1 MLPGN
6 VWPGPNILDGVGGID
21 VYLVSL
27 GRASS
32 RQVCREGVQYFE
44 QLGDGCTSLRGI
56 LLLMSSKHL
65 WLCCSDAESCPTL
78 YDPMACSTPGFPVLH
93 HLPEFTQTHVH

>member
-6 VWPGPNILDGVGGID
+6 VWPEPNILDGIGGIR

-27 GRASS
+27 GRVSS

-44 QLGDGCTSLRGI
+44 QLGDGYTSLRGI

-65 WLCCSDAESCPTL
+65 WLCCSDVESCPTL
-78 YDPMACSTPGFPVLH
+78 YDPMA
-93 HLPEFTQTHVH
+93 